1 MRTDDYDLRRTAAFA
16 KATVARRDR
25 RLGRRSFSGGR
36 SLLATGNFR
45 LDIVA
50 RLSAYLVAVS
60 SGAQSGSGER
70 IFYKIR
76 RGIQLCLLR
85 NVALA
90 DFSRKLLHIGAQLFT
105 QQNFIWRQRPRLR
118 NILAGHPHSK
128 PPK

>member
-25 RLGRRSFSGGR
+25 RLGCRSFSRGG
-36 SLLATGNFR
+36 SLLPAGNFC

-50 RLSAYLVAVS
+50 RLSPYRVAVS
-60 SGAQSGSGER
+60 SRAQSGSGKR

-76 RGIQLCLLR
+76 SGIQLWVMR
-85 NVALA
+85 HIALA
-90 DFSRKLLHIGAQLFT
+90 NLSRELLHIGPELFT
-105 QQNFIWRQRPRLR
+105 QEKFIGRKRPRLR